1 MAPLSDDEFRLLA
14 FMRGYADRVE
24 RHLAPGWV
32 REQLEFSEGQ
42 MHKAARAL
50 AARGL
55 VEVFEWQP
63 NKVQLLENPAIGEGP
78 HMPDIKLTEYGWNYL
93 RTPEA

>member
-1 MAPLSDDEFRLLA
+1 MPPLTEDEFRLLA

-24 RHLAPGWV
+24 QHLDPGWV
-32 REQLEFSEGQ
+32 QEQLEFSETR
-42 MHKAARAL
+42 MRKAARGL
-50 AARGL
+50 AAKGL

-63 NKVQLLENPAIGEGP
+63 NKVQLLENPEIGEGP
-78 HMPDIKLTEYGWNYL
+78 HMPDIRLTAHGWSYL